1 MLWSKQT
8 HQRLTNDRLNC
19 RSVSEEDI
27 MPLLDLFWTM
37 FIFFLWV
44 AWFWLLISV
53 FADIFRSDDLSGW
66 GKAGWVMLTA
76 LMPYLGV
83 FVYLLARGGSM
94 TERQLRDRREVEEA
108 NAAYI
113 RGVVSAPSPTEE
125 LARLADLRASGAL
138 TEEEFAAQKARTLAT
153 A

>member
-1 MLWSKQT
+1 
-8 HQRLTNDRLNC
+8 
-19 RSVSEEDI
+19 

-37 FIFFLWV
+37 FIFFLWI
-44 AWFWLLISV
+44 AWFWLLIGV
-53 FADIFRSDDLSGW
+53 FADIFRSEDLSGW
-66 GKAGWVMLTA
+66 GKAGWVLLTA

-94 TERQLRDRREVEEA
+94 TERQLRQQHELEQA

-113 RGVVSAPSPTEE
+113 RGVVSAPSTTEE
-125 LARLADLRASGAL
+125 IARLAELRDSGAL
-138 TEEEFAAQKARTLAT
+138 TDEEFAAQKARTLAT

>member
-1 MLWSKQT
+1 
-8 HQRLTNDRLNC
+8 
-19 RSVSEEDI
+19 

-44 AWFWLLISV
+44 AWFWLLIGV
-53 FADIFRSDDLSGW
+53 FADIFRSEDLSGW
-66 GKAGWVMLTA
+66 GKAGWVLLTA
-76 LMPYLGV
+76 LMPYVGV
-83 FVYLLARGGSM
+83 FIYLLVRGGSM
-94 TERQLRDRREVEEA
+94 TERQLRDRRKVEEA

-125 LARLADLRASGAL
+125 LARLAELRDNGAL
-138 TEEEFAAQKARTLAT
+138 TEEEFAVQKARTLAT